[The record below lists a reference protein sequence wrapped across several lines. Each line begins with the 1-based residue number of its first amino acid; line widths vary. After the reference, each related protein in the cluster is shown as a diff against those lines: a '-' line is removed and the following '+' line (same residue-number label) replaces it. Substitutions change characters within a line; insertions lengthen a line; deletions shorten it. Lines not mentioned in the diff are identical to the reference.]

1 MWWKQMRF
9 EMKGEV
15 GRDGRL
21 GGDKTRRHACCVV
34 YLIPVIALRFTQL
47 LITMYMYTKQI
58 HSTNAT
64 T

>member
-1 MWWKQMRF
+1 
-9 EMKGEV
+9 MKGEV